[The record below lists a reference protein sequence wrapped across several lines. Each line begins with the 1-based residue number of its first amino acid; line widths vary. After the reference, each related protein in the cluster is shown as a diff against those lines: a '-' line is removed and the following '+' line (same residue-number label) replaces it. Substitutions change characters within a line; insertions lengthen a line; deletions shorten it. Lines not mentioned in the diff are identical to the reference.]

1 MVADVTDEADADR
14 AVAET
19 VARFGRIDIIVNA
32 VGGGAGNALHPAEA
46 YPRDDWDWIMELNVR
61 STILPTQA
69 AVARDDR
76 ARRGRRGSSTSRRCG
91 PTSASTPATPRMWRP
106 RAPSAR

>member
-1 MVADVTDEADADR
+1 MTDEADCDR
-14 AVAET
+14 MVAET

-32 VGGGAGNALHPAEA
+32 VGGGAGKALHPAEA
-46 YPRDDWDWIMELNVR
+46 YPRSDWDWIMELNVR

-69 AVARDDR
+69 AVR
-76 ARRGRRGSSTSRRCG
+76 AMIERGDGGASSTSRRCG
-91 PTSASTPATPRMWRP
+91 PTSASTPATPRTWPP